1 MQARKNRDLEG
12 SFAIH
17 ELGSGHW
24 HLASGDRAGP
34 EIYLIGAD
42 SGAIPVVRD
51 TNISAVA
58 LEWRD
63 RGVLV
68 TLSSIDGPTLLR
80 ARVALIH
87 EPFAQLY
94 QSLPLA
100 HFDTTARRFWR
111 RIFRLVRI
119 PGGRHLLRFLARRRR
134 DS

>member
-1 MQARKNRDLEG
+1 MQARKSRTLLG

-24 HLASGDRAGP
+24 HLASSDCAGP
-34 EIYLIGAD
+34 EIYLIGTD

-51 TNISAVA
+51 TNIRAVA

-119 PGGRHLLRFLARRRR
+119 PGGRHLLR
-134 DS
+134 